1 MFILLFI
8 LTSHLGGGPCKRG
21 TASATRE
28 SSAEAS
34 ITRATGGLKIQASPT
49 TEFSGTGLQPHS
61 RYLIQ
66 IEMI

>member
-34 ITRATGGLKIQASPT
+34 ITRATGGLKIQAHESYN
-49 TEFSGTGLQPHS
+49 
-61 RYLIQ
+61 RIQ
-66 IEMI
+66 WNRIIAS